1 MFLMRNN
8 AIGHRVKQA
17 RLTRKPRM
25 TQLELAT
32 RLQLQGCDISRSGVA
47 KIELGIRQVTDLEL
61 LKIAD
66 VLEVPAQ
73 WLLEAANE

>member
-1 MFLMRNN
+1 
-8 AIGHRVKQA
+8 
-17 RLTRKPRM
+17 M
-25 TQLELAT
+25 TQLELAA

-61 LKIAD
+61 IKIAA

-73 WLLEAANE
+73 WLLDSIGE